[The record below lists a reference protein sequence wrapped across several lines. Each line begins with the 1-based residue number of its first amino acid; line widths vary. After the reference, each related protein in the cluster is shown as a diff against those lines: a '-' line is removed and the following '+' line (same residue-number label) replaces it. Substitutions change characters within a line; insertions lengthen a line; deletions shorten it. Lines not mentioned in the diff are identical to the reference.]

1 MKNLLY
7 AFAFIGAL
15 PLTAATAQTVD
26 ARAPQGVAVPGFSSA
41 RAREIVGADSRAVV
55 RALQNNDTRALA
67 SLVHPTRGVRFSPY
81 IHADKSDRVISR
93 AQMPYLARHGRV
105 WNWGSYDGS
114 GDPMNLKWNDFRR
127 KMLVSLPYLPLE
139 SSGAIED
146 FNRLSQNGNVP
157 NNLLD
162 FYPGAIFTRYYLP
175 GQDPKYGGMDWR
187 ALFLAWRPVGKTW
200 YLVGVANDE
209 WTT

>member
-1 MKNLLY
+1 MKIPLL
-7 AFAFIGAL
+7 ALTLLGAL
-15 PLTAATAQTVD
+15 PATVATAQAID
-26 ARAPQGVAVPGFSSA
+26 ARAPQGEAVPGFSSS
-41 RAREIVGADSRAVV
+41 RAAQIVGEQSRAVV

-67 SLVHPTRGVRFSPY
+67 TFVHPTRGVRFSPY
-81 IHADKSDRVISR
+81 IHADESDRVISR
-93 AQMPYLARHGRV
+93 AQMPYLANHARK
-105 WNWGSYDGS
+105 WNWGLYDGT
-114 GDPMNLKWNDFRR
+114 GDPMNLTWNEFRR
-127 KMLVSLPYLPLE
+127 KMLVSRPYLPLK
-139 SSGAIED
+139 STNARED

-162 FYPGAIFTRYYLP
+162 VYPNAIFTRYYSS
-175 GQDPKYGGMDWR
+175 GYDPKFEGLDWR